1 VTSAVTGP
9 VQADAPA
16 AAAGS
21 IATATA
27 TCPAGKVLLG
37 GGASVTTSLGTQLQR
52 VALAESAPVAP
63 NQWRASAITI
73 ANLTPAG
80 TNRARVRV
88 WVVCTV

>member
-1 VTSAVTGP
+1 
-9 VQADAPA
+9 
-16 AAAGS
+16 
-21 IATATA
+21 
-27 TCPAGKVLLG
+27 
-37 GGASVTTSLGTQLQR
+37 VTTSLGTQLQR